1 MEGRILLFPL
11 AAALVGAALGY
22 AAARWIAP
30 WAGWALAVLGLG
42 GAVWLVLEGQGRAG
56 MEGLGYVVIAMLMLA
71 PAGLGAA
78 LGTLVRLAGR
88 ARAARDGRK
97 R

>member
-1 MEGRILLFPL
+1 
-11 AAALVGAALGY
+11 
-22 AAARWIAP
+22 
-30 WAGWALAVLGLG
+30 
-42 GAVWLVLEGQGRAG
+42 